1 MRLLLNYNFKRS
13 HFEVCECM
21 KEEKIPYLS
30 LFVPV
35 NLVII
40 ITIVVSLILSQ
51 VQTSLLSIVG
61 KFLIIKNIFESK
73 KKSFDLNNDHLRTG
87 IVLLS

>member
-1 MRLLLNYNFKRS
+1 MMRLLLNYNFKRS

-40 ITIVVSLILSQ
+40 ITIVVSLILS
-51 VQTSLLSIVG
+51 
-61 KFLIIKNIFESK
+61 
-73 KKSFDLNNDHLRTG
+73 
-87 IVLLS
+87 